1 MTVPPDI
8 LDNALLSTL
17 KLEQAVSARLT
28 QQLAD
33 ARELLRQVAAD
44 LRASGMNR
52 LMAERIE
59 AHLAQPT
66 PTTTQGGV

>member
-28 QQLAD
+28 QQLAE
-33 ARELLRQVAAD
+33 AR
-44 LRASGMNR
+44 
-52 LMAERIE
+52 
-59 AHLAQPT
+59 
-66 PTTTQGGV
+66 